1 MAVYEPEYAVAQGA
15 AFLSL
20 EAQTYPNLE
29 LIIRD
34 DCSPTVP
41 FEQICECAATCI
53 RSFPYEISRNERNV
67 GSNQTF
73 EWLTQQARGEYIAY
87 CDQG

>member
-1 MAVYEPEYAVAQGA
+1 MVGKTSFPENIRSIMNECMGIDKPLITIVMAVYEPEYAVAQGA

-41 FEQICECAATCI
+41 FEQICECAATYSVVAI
-53 RSFPYEISRNERNV
+53 
-67 GSNQTF
+67 
-73 EWLTQQARGEYIAY
+73 
-87 CDQG
+87 